1 MIYLHVIIVKLMEV
15 SLTLS
20 QFGKVVELPSW
31 SIYVA
36 VSSSVG
42 VAQFE
47 IKLMKG
53 VATLMS

>member
-1 MIYLHVIIVKLMEV
+1 MEV

-20 QFGKVVELPSW
+20 QFGKVVVLPSW

-53 VATLMS
+53 VATLMSYV